1 MRLRRSLLKSLPLA
15 PYFTIIETAAWL
27 SVAPSTV
34 HRLPLPSIR
43 LGKSLRFDPADVRRL
58 IESSKEPA
66 ICSQHAEADG
76 PGSKPG
82 HIGRSA
88 KKRVKTGGDRLRL
101 KANCR

>member
-1 MRLRRSLLKSLPLA
+1 MENATIKNTGMSASEKVAAGSLLTL
-15 PYFTIIETAAWL
+15 TETAAWL

-66 ICSQHAEADG
+66 IC
-76 PGSKPG
+76 
-82 HIGRSA
+82 
-88 KKRVKTGGDRLRL
+88 
-101 KANCR
+101 